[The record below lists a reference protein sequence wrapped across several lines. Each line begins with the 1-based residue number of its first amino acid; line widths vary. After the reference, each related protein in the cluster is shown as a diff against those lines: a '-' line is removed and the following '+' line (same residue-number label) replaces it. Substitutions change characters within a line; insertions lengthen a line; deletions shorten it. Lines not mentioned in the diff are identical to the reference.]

1 MVEDWVK
8 QSRNAARDALQQ
20 TTQMVGIRSVS
31 TATIKAALKNMT
43 EDDLDMLA
51 GQYGADQV
59 IHLIR
64 TATGG

>member
-1 MVEDWVK
+1 MTEDWVK
-8 QSRNAARDALQQ
+8 QSRNAARDAMQQ
-20 TTQMVGIRSVS
+20 TTQMVGIRSVP

-51 GQYGADQV
+51 GQYGTDQV

>member
-8 QSRNAARDALQQ
+8 QSRQAARDALQQ
-20 TTQMVGIRSVS
+20 TTQMVGVRSIP
-31 TATIKAALKNMT
+31 TATIKSALKNMT

-59 IHLIR
+59 VHLIR
-64 TATGG
+64 TALGG